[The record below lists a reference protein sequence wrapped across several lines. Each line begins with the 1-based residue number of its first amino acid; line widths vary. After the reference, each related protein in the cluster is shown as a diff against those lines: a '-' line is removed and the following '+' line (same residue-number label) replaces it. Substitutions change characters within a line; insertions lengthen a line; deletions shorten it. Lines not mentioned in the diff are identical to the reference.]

1 MSRLQPAALK
11 PGAGPPRLC
20 GTAKPAPPSV
30 LALARPAPSADAG
43 WSVRKPVIIGMVTV
57 LFLVIGLGGWGVMTT
72 ITGAIVASGRIEVE
86 QNRQIVQHPDGGVV
100 ASIHVAE
107 GQMVAA
113 GALLLRLDG
122 AAVKSELA
130 IVEGQFFEILAR
142 RGRLEAERDDK
153 DSISFVPELLSV
165 AEIRSDVAE
174 LTEGQRGLFAA
185 RKDSMAQQIDQLS
198 KRSGQIASQI
208 TGVDAQSRALG
219 LQLDL
224 IGQELETQQELLNKG
239 LAQAS
244 RVLALQRETARLD
257 GQVGE
262 LAATRAQ
269 SEGRMTELAI
279 EVLKLAASRREEANT
294 QLRDIGYRELELAE
308 RRRALIERVA
318 RLDILAPVSGV
329 VLGLQVTTP
338 RAVLRPADPLLYL
351 IPQNRPLVIAAQVQ
365 PFHIDQVT
373 VGQPVKLVFSAF
385 PARSTPELS
394 GHITGVSADALID
407 QRTQMPYYRAEIVPD
422 TGEMEKLKGLTLIP
436 GMPVEAFIRT
446 DERTPLA
453 YLIKPF
459 TDYFARA
466 FREE

>member
-1 MSRLQPAALK
+1 MSTLK
-11 PGAGPPRLC
+11 LAGPKAEASPP
-20 GTAKPAPPSV
+20 TKPTPQTN
-30 LALARPAPSADAG
+30 
-43 WSVRKPVIIGMVTV
+43 WSVRRPLITGFVT
-57 LFLVIGLGGWGVMTT
+57 LFLLIGCFGAWSVMTT

-100 ASIHVAE
+100 DSIHVVE
-107 GQMVAA
+107 GQAVKA
-113 GALLLRLDG
+113 GDLLLRLDG

-130 IVEGQFFEILAR
+130 IVEGQFFEIIAR
-142 RGRLEAERDDK
+142 RGRLEAERDEK
-153 DSISFVPELLSV
+153 DSITFMPELLDV
-165 AEIRSDVAE
+165 AKTRADVAE
-174 LTEGQRGLFAA
+174 LLDGQRRLFVA
-185 RKDSMAQQIDQLS
+185 RRDSMAQEADQLS
-198 KRSGQIASQI
+198 KRNGQIVSQI
-208 TGVDAQSRALG
+208 TGVDAQSKALV

-224 IGQELETQQELLNKG
+224 INQELASQQELLDKG

-244 RVLALQRETARLD
+244 RVLSLQREAARLD

-269 SEGRMTELAI
+269 SEGRMTELDI
-279 EVLKLAASRREEANT
+279 EVLKLGATRREEANT

-318 RLDILAPVSGV
+318 RLDIVAPVSGI

-338 RAVLRPADPLLYL
+338 RAVLRAADTVLHLV
-351 IPQNRPLVIAAQVQ
+351 PQDRPLVIAAQVQ
-365 PFHIDQVT
+365 PIHIDQISI
-373 VGQPVKLVFSAF
+373 GQPVKLVFSAF
-385 PARSTPELS
+385 PSRTTPELF
-394 GHITGVSADALID
+394 GHITVISADSLTD

-422 TGEMEKLKGLTLIP
+422 AGEMEKLKGLTLLP

-446 DERTPLA
+446 GERTPLA

-466 FREE
+466 FRES